1 MNFPLLIIF
10 YFVLGDLAISL
21 IKGPLEALLGIA
33 YGIIGGILLWYIP
46 AKGVSVHILLTSLQL
61 LSIIFFNKKVY
72 ETAIDNRENVISN
85 SASYITTNLE
95 LVVSINYH

>member
-1 MNFPLLIIF
+1 MFDMNFPLLIIF

-46 AKGVSVHILLTSLQL
+46 AKGVSVYISLTSLQL
-61 LSIIFFNKKVY
+61 LSIIFYAPATKSRGGILIY
-72 ETAIDNRENVISN
+72 PCP
-85 SASYITTNLE
+85 
-95 LVVSINYH
+95 SIRPFVRLSIQI